1 MLLSVAIRQRIINLS
16 KEHNLNFSEL
26 CRKSDVSYSTL
37 MGFMYDTNKTL
48 TINTLY
54 QLCISF
60 VLVLKLTLLIFLI
73 LICLKMFLMSMK
85 RLGNN
90 YET

>member
-54 QLCISF
+54 QLCLGFEIDLVDFFDSDLF
-60 VLVLKLTLLIFLI
+60 KDVLDEHENVGK
-73 LICLKMFLMSMK
+73 
-85 RLGNN
+85 
-90 YET
+90 

>member
-54 QLCISF
+54 QLCLGFEIDLVDFFDSDLF
-60 VLVLKLTLLIFLI
+60 KYVLDEHEKVGK
-73 LICLKMFLMSMK
+73 
-85 RLGNN
+85 
-90 YET
+90 

>member
-54 QLCISF
+54 QLC
-60 VLVLKLTLLIFLI
+60 
-73 LICLKMFLMSMK
+73 
-85 RLGNN
+85 LGF
-90 YET
+90 EIDCSVTIDVKQKI

>member
-26 CRKSDVSYSTL
+26 CRKSAVSYSTL

-54 QLCISF
+54 QLCLGFEIDLVDFFDSDLF
-60 VLVLKLTLLIFLI
+60 KDVLDEHEKVGK
-73 LICLKMFLMSMK
+73 
-85 RLGNN
+85 
-90 YET
+90 

>member
-37 MGFMYDTNKTL
+37 MEFMYDTNKTL

-54 QLCISF
+54 QLCLGFEIDLVDFFDSDLF
-60 VLVLKLTLLIFLI
+60 KDVLDEHEKVGK
-73 LICLKMFLMSMK
+73 
-85 RLGNN
+85 
-90 YET
+90 

>member
-37 MGFMYDTNKTL
+37 MGFMYDTNKTQ

-54 QLCISF
+54 QLCLGFEIDLVDFFDSDLF
-60 VLVLKLTLLIFLI
+60 KDVLDEHEKVGK
-73 LICLKMFLMSMK
+73 
-85 RLGNN
+85 
-90 YET
+90 

>member
-54 QLCISF
+54 QLCLGFEIDLVDFFDSDLF
-60 VLVLKLTLLIFLI
+60 KDVL
-73 LICLKMFLMSMK
+73 
-85 RLGNN
+85 
-90 YET
+90 YEHEKVGK

>member
-54 QLCISF
+54 QLCLGFEIYLVDFFDSDLF
-60 VLVLKLTLLIFLI
+60 KDVLDEHEKVGK
-73 LICLKMFLMSMK
+73 
-85 RLGNN
+85 
-90 YET
+90 

>member
-26 CRKSDVSYSTL
+26 CRKSDVSYSAL

-54 QLCISF
+54 QLCLGFEIDLVDFFDSDLF
-60 VLVLKLTLLIFLI
+60 KNVLDEHEKVGK
-73 LICLKMFLMSMK
+73 
-85 RLGNN
+85 
-90 YET
+90 

>member
-54 QLCISF
+54 
-60 VLVLKLTLLIFLI
+60 
-73 LICLKMFLMSMK
+73 
-85 RLGNN
+85 
-90 YET
+90 